1 MILENWMKY
10 ISEEIIIIFTSYFLE
25 AASLEDCFSSHQ
37 MQFFPL
43 FNEKSSHENIETSYF
58 RKQNCADKSD
68 QARL

>member
-43 FNEKSSHENIETSYF
+43 FNEKSSHENIDLLFQET
-58 RKQNCADKSD
+58 KLCG
-68 QARL
+68 